1 MKPCRP
7 RFAGL
12 LLGGF
17 LLLAGCRGVSPS
29 PVQDDAGASPQD
41 ALAAFHAGWPRAL
54 VLAQT
59 AVVEFRGR
67 RFTAL
72 GYCRFNADRDEVA
85 LSLQSTT
92 GMTLLAV
99 DHGPEGF
106 RQVNAVLPD
115 IDDPEAAARQ
125 LVEDVRRIYLPPTV
139 PPGDC
144 EVRGDRI
151 WYRWAMPPGRV
162 ELLLASA
169 NGELQEQYARRWP
182 YLFRRWTVRYADY
195 RDTPAGRIPWWICYE
210 NRQYGYTVTLITRE
224 AEIWTTESAQTLT
237 PE

>member
-1 MKPCRP
+1 MV
-7 RFAGL
+7 A
-12 LLGGF
+12 GF
-17 LLLAGCRGVSPS
+17 LLGALFLVGGGCRS
-29 PVQDDAGASPQD
+29 ASPRLALDAEAGVAQD
-41 ALAAFHAGWPRAL
+41 ALAAFQANWPRSL

-59 AVVEFRGR
+59 AVVEYRGH

-72 GYCRFNADRDEVA
+72 GYCRFNADRDEIA

-92 GMTLLAV
+92 GMTLLAI

-106 RQVNAVLPD
+106 RRVDTMLPD
-115 IDDPEAAARQ
+115 IADPQAAARQ
-125 LVEDVRRIYLPPTV
+125 LVEDVRRIYFPPQV
-139 PPGDC
+139 PPDDC

-162 ELLLASA
+162 ELLLSAA
-169 NGELQEQYARRWP
+169 NGELQEQSARHWP
-182 YLFRRWTVRYADY
+182 YLFRRWSIRYADC
-195 RDTPAGRIPWWICYE
+195 RDTPAGRIPWRICYE

-224 AEIWTTESAQTLT
+224 AKIWTTESVPTLT

>member
-1 MKPCRP
+1 MNACRLI
-7 RFAGL
+7 RVGF
-12 LLGGF
+12 LGGVF
-17 LLLAGCRGVSPS
+17 LLAAGCRSVSPS
-29 PVQDDAGASPQD
+29 TTSDSASVSPQD

-59 AVVEFRGR
+59 AVVEYRGR

-72 GYCRFNADRDEVA
+72 GYCRFHADRDEVT

-99 DHGPEGF
+99 DHGPEGV

-115 IDDPEAAARQ
+115 IADPEAAARQ
-125 LVEDVRRIYLPPTV
+125 LVEDVRRIYLPPQV

-162 ELLLASA
+162 ELLLSSA
-169 NGELQEQYARRWP
+169 NGELLEQAGRRWP

-210 NRQYGYTVTLITRE
+210 NCQYGYTVTLITRE
-224 AEIWTTESAQTLT
+224 VKTWTTESAPTLT